1 MNYTNFYS
9 KWTRFALFN
18 FLLLATVG
26 VLLRYKILFPLPF
39 VEQKHLLHAHS
50 HFAFSGWV
58 SLALYIA
65 VIYILQP
72 SEKKLRQ
79 FEWVLV
85 AQQMSSFGMLFTF
98 PFTGYDTGSIAFSTA
113 SIFVSYAFAWLA
125 IKEIIGSN
133 LKSIIRKFLI
143 TGLVCNIVSSAGTF
157 LLAYLMATRN
167 LQQDLYFGSVYFYL
181 HFQYN
186 GWFLFTIAGM
196 FFATVQQWITPANN
210 KLLHRFFWLLLASL
224 IPAWFLSLMWM
235 RIPTW
240 MYILAVSAAIIQL
253 PALWYLLRFIL
264 TNGKEFSGRLTTV
277 AKWFWIIAG
286 SAFVLK
292 IIMQGLSAIPQL
304 NTYAFGLRAIVIGFL
319 HLVLLC
325 FVSVF
330 LIGWF
335 IKEKL
340 LVLPNRIAI
349 AAAWLFAAGVL
360 FNEVLL
366 MLQGIMAML
375 SESFAGINYFL
386 LLAAFILFT
395 SLLGLFVFQKT
406 KLQQPER

>member
-18 FLLLATVG
+18 FLLLATIG

-65 VIYILQP
+65 IIYILQP

-125 IKEIIGSN
+125 IKEIMAGA

-143 TGLVCNIVSSAGTF
+143 TGLVFNVVSSAGTF

-196 FFATVQQWITPANN
+196 FFATVQQWIKPADD
-210 KLLHRFFWLLLASL
+210 KLAHRFFWLLLASI

-235 RIPTW
+235 RIPSW
-240 MYILAVSAAIIQL
+240 MYMLAVTAAIIQL
-253 PALWYLLRFIL
+253 PALWYLLRFIAS
-264 TNGKEFSGRLTTV
+264 NKKEFAARLSTV

-286 SAFVLK
+286 TAFALK
-292 IIMQGLSAIPQL
+292 IIMQGLSAVPQL

-335 IKEKL
+335 LKEQL
-340 LVLPNRIAI
+340 LVLPNRKATT
-349 AAAWLFAAGVL
+349 AAWLFAAGVV

-366 MLQGIMAML
+366 LLQGVTAMM
-375 SESFAGINYFL
+375 SEPFVGVNYFL
-386 LLAAFILFT
+386 LLAACIIFIA
-395 SLLGLFVFQKT
+395 LLGLFVFQKT
-406 KLQQPER
+406 KLQQP

>member
-18 FLLLATVG
+18 FILLATVG
-26 VLLRYKILFPLPF
+26 ILLRYKILFALPF

-65 VIYILQP
+65 IIYILQP

-143 TGLVCNIVSSAGTF
+143 TGLACNVISSAGTF
-157 LLAYLMATRN
+157 LLAYLMVTRN

-196 FFATVQQWITPANN
+196 FLSTVQQWIKSTDD
-210 KLLHRFFWLLLASL
+210 KQLHRFFWLLLISL

-235 RIPTW
+235 RIPSW
-240 MYILAVSAAIIQL
+240 MYMLAVAAAFIQL
-253 PALWYLLRFIL
+253 PALWYLIRFI
-264 TNGKEFSGRLTTV
+264 TNNKKAFSNQLTTV

-286 SAFVLK
+286 SAFALK

-335 IKEKL
+335 FKEQL
-340 LVLPNRIAI
+340 LALPNRKAT
-349 AAAWLFAAGVL
+349 AAAWLFAAGVV

-366 MLQGIMAML
+366 MLQGVTAML
-375 SESFAGINYFL
+375 SEAFAGVNYFL
-386 LLAAFILFT
+386 LLAAVIIF
-395 SLLGLFVFQKT
+395 SALLGLFVFQKT
-406 KLQQPER
+406 KLQQP

>member
-26 VLLRYKILFPLPF
+26 VLLRYKILFSLPF

-65 VIYILQP
+65 IIYILQP

-125 IKEIIGSN
+125 IKEIIDSN

-143 TGLVCNIVSSAGTF
+143 AGIACNVVSSAGTF

-181 HFQYN
+181 HVQYN

-196 FFATVQQWITPANN
+196 FFATVQQWIKPDDD
-210 KLLHRFFWLLLASL
+210 KLLHRFFWLLLVSF

-235 RIPTW
+235 RIPSW
-240 MYILAVSAAIIQL
+240 MYMLAVTAAVIQL
-253 PALWYLLRFIL
+253 PALWYLLRFII
-264 TNGKEFSGRLTTV
+264 NNRKAFAGRFTTV
-277 AKWFWIIAG
+277 VKWFWIIAG
-286 SAFVLK
+286 TAFVLK

-330 LIGWF
+330 LVGWF
-335 IKEKL
+335 AKEQL
-340 LVLPNRIAI
+340 LVLPNRKAT
-349 AAAWLFAAGVL
+349 AAAWIFAGGVV

-375 SESFAGINYFL
+375 SEPFAGVNYFL
-386 LLAAFILFT
+386 LLAACIIFSALV
-395 SLLGLFVFQKT
+395 GLFVFQKT
-406 KLQQPER
+406 KLQQA

>member
-1 MNYTNFYS
+1 MSFTNFYS

-18 FLLLATVG
+18 FVLLATLG

-50 HFAFSGWV
+50 HFAFAGWV

-65 VIYILQP
+65 VIYVLQP
-72 SEKKLRQ
+72 SEKSLRR

-113 SIFVSYAFAWLA
+113 SIFVSYAFALLV
-125 IKEIIGSN
+125 IKEILQRNISAI
-133 LKSIIRKFLI
+133 SRKFIIAGQLCS
-143 TGLVCNIVSSAGTF
+143 VASSAGTF

-186 GWFLFTIAGM
+186 GWFLFTIAGV
-196 FFATVQQWITPANN
+196 FFAVIQKNSNPADAILIN
-210 KLLHRFFWLLLASL
+210 RFYYLLLAAL

-235 RIPTW
+235 RIPVW
-240 MYILAVSAAIIQL
+240 MYYLAVTGALLQL
-253 PALWYLLRFIL
+253 PALWYLLQFVYRNRKTFNEQL
-264 TNGKEFSGRLTTV
+264 MPV
-277 AKWFWIIAG
+277 VKWFWIIAG
-286 SAFVLK
+286 CAFALK
-292 IIMQGLSAIPQL
+292 ILMQGLSAIPQL
-304 NTYAFGLRAIVIGFL
+304 NVYAFGLRSIVIGFL

-330 LIGWF
+330 IVGWLL
-335 IKEKL
+335 KEKL
-340 LVLPNRIAI
+340 LVLPGRTATT
-349 AAAWLFAAGVL
+349 AAWVFVTGVL
-360 FNEVLL
+360 FNEVIL
-366 MLQGIMAML
+366 MLQGVRAMQ
-375 SESFAGINYFL
+375 SQPFNIANYFL
-386 LLAAFILFT
+386 LVSACIIL
-395 SLLGLFVFQKT
+395 SGLLVLLLK
-406 KLQQPER
+406 QPALKATA